1 MPTTTVPSG
10 CHVPA
15 EPTRAWAGGWR
26 AALALA
32 GACGLLPGCETY
44 QDAKRNIAPG
54 GQLQVDTAAAR
65 ADLQSQ
71 QAQRT
76 ALEDQKLQRERELER
91 NDKRL
96 RAMEADLAKENK
108 ALNDALAAKKVSE
121 QRYKQ
126 LKSEMDSIRQEMQ
139 QIDLQNKGAAMAAP
153 DPKADAAK
161 EERLR
166 KLEARKKELETAL
179 AQLVGRR

>member
-1 MPTTTVPSG
+1 M
-10 CHVPA
+10 
-15 EPTRAWAGGWR
+15 
-26 AALALA
+26 LALA
-32 GACGLLPGCETY
+32 GACLLLQGCETY
-44 QDAKRNIAPG
+44 QDAKRNVAPG

-65 ADLQSQ
+65 ADLQRQ
-71 QAQRT
+71 QTQRT
-76 ALEDQKLQRERELER
+76 VLEDQKLQRERELER

-96 RAMEADLAKENK
+96 RAMEAELAKENK

-126 LKSEMDSIRQEMQ
+126 LKAEMDSIRQEMQ
-139 QIDLQNKGAAMAAP
+139 QVDLQNKASALGPA

-161 EERLR
+161 EQRLR
-166 KLEARKKELETAL
+166 QLEARKKELETAL

>member
-1 MPTTTVPSG
+1 MGP
-10 CHVPA
+10 
-15 EPTRAWAGGWR
+15 WR
-26 AALALA
+26 NALALA
-32 GACGLLPGCETY
+32 GACWLLQGCETY
-44 QDAKRNIAPG
+44 QDAKRNVAPG

-65 ADLQSQ
+65 ADLQSKQ
-71 QAQRT
+71 TQRT
-76 ALEDQKLQRERELER
+76 VLEDEKLQRERELDR

-126 LKSEMDSIRQEMQ
+126 LKAEMDSIRQEVQ
-139 QIDLQNKGAAMAAP
+139 QIDLQNKGGALGAP
-153 DPKADAAK
+153 DAKADAAK
-161 EERLR
+161 EDRLR

>member
-1 MPTTTVPSG
+1 MNPMRLFLV
-10 CHVPA
+10 
-15 EPTRAWAGGWR
+15 
-26 AALALA
+26 LA
-32 GACGLLPGCETY
+32 GACGLLQGCETY
-44 QDAKRNIAPG
+44 QDAKRNVAPG

-65 ADLQSQ
+65 TDLQRQ
-71 QAQRT
+71 QTQRT
-76 ALEDQKLQRERELER
+76 VLEDQKLQRERELER

-96 RAMEADLAKENK
+96 RAMEDDLAKETK

-139 QIDLQNKGAAMAAP
+139 QVDLQNKGGALGAP
-153 DPKADAAK
+153 DAKADAAK
-161 EERLR
+161 EDRLR

-179 AQLVGRR
+179 AQLAGRR

>member
-1 MPTTTVPSG
+1 MNG
-10 CHVPA
+10 L
-15 EPTRAWAGGWR
+15 RLI
-26 AALALA
+26 LALA
-32 GACGLLPGCETY
+32 GACWLLQGCETY
-44 QDAKRNIAPG
+44 QDAKRNVAPG
-54 GQLQVDTAAAR
+54 GQLQVDTATAR
-65 ADLQSQ
+65 ADLQRQ
-71 QAQRT
+71 QTQRT
-76 ALEDQKLQRERELER
+76 VLEDQKLQRERELER

-139 QIDLQNKGAAMAAP
+139 QIDLQNKGGAMGAP
-153 DPKADAAK
+153 DAKADAAK
-161 EERLR
+161 EDSLR

>member
-1 MPTTTVPSG
+1 MRPL
-10 CHVPA
+10 
-15 EPTRAWAGGWR
+15 
-26 AALALA
+26 LALT
-32 GACGLLPGCETY
+32 GVCLLLQGCETY
-44 QDAKRNIAPG
+44 QDAKRNVAPG

-65 ADLQSQ
+65 TELQRQ
-71 QAQRT
+71 QTQRT
-76 ALEDQKLQRERELER
+76 VLEDQKLQRERELER

-96 RAMEADLAKENK
+96 RAMEAELAKENK

-139 QIDLQNKGAAMAAP
+139 QVDLQNKASALGPA

-161 EERLR
+161 EQRLR
-166 KLEARKKELETAL
+166 QLEARKKELETAL

>member
-1 MPTTTVPSG
+1 MNDL
-10 CHVPA
+10 
-15 EPTRAWAGGWR
+15 RL
-26 AALALA
+26 ALVLA
-32 GACGLLPGCETY
+32 GACWLLQGCETY
-44 QDAKRNIAPG
+44 QDAKRNVAPG
-54 GQLQVDTAAAR
+54 GQLQVDTAVAR
-65 ADLQSQ
+65 ADLQSKQ
-71 QAQRT
+71 TQRT
-76 ALEDQKLQRERELER
+76 VLEDQKLQRERELER

-108 ALNDALAAKKVSE
+108 ALNDALAARKVSE

-126 LKSEMDSIRQEMQ
+126 LKTEMDSIRLEVQ
-139 QIDLQNKGAAMAAP
+139 QIDLQNKGGALGAP

-161 EERLR
+161 EDRLR